1 MSGWK
6 RRPALAVAKLPH
18 GTGTILVVEDELA
31 VRVLVS
37 NLLQRCGYTVLAAES
52 GVAALKVWQEHQDR
66 IQLLLTDII
75 MPDGMNGYELAQ
87 QLQAAQP
94 GLKVVYTSGYS
105 GEVVGK
111 SLNLIDGVN
120 FLQKPYLPQ
129 KLLQILQDHLG
140 RN

>member
-1 MSGWK
+1 M
-6 RRPALAVAKLPH
+6 
-18 GTGTILVVEDELA
+18 VEDELA

-87 QLQAAQP
+87 QLQAAKP

-111 SLNLIDGVN
+111 SLSLVDGAN

-140 RN
+140 HN